1 MEKPSSSL
9 SASSVCIT
17 FSSWFFL
24 WPVISLSQQALIS
37 RNYRGDV
44 DMSMIDKFLPMVLE
58 AEEEG
63 TVSPI
68 LIHDKVTFVYIK
80 HNNLYCILVWR
91 ERERERGGRGEFMCV
106 HVYEGERRVNT
117 LCLLYENSFPL
128 RNALK
133 IKDLKSW

>member
-1 MEKPSSSL
+1 MSFL
-9 SASSVCIT
+9 SVLCVLGLPVT
-17 FSSWFFL
+17 L
-24 WPVISLSQQALIS
+24 WCLCQQALIS

-80 HNNLYCILVWR
+80 HNNLYCILLFG
-91 ERERERGGRGEFMCV
+91 ERERRNMYIVYMYIHVYQGGSGGGR
-106 HVYEGERRVNT
+106 
-117 LCLLYENSFPL
+117 
-128 RNALK
+128 AL
-133 IKDLKSW
+133 WA

>member
-1 MEKPSSSL
+1 
-9 SASSVCIT
+9 
-17 FSSWFFL
+17 
-24 WPVISLSQQALIS
+24 
-37 RNYRGDV
+37 
-44 DMSMIDKFLPMVLE
+44 MVLE

-80 HNNLYCILVWR
+80 HNNLYCILVCG
-91 ERERERGGRGEFMCV
+91 EREREGGGEFMCV

>member
-1 MEKPSSSL
+1 MEEKCFHFFL
-9 SASSVCIT
+9 SVMSVCIT
-17 FSSWFFL
+17 LCPWSSCDL
-24 WPVISLSQQALIS
+24 WCLCQQALIS

-80 HNNLYCILVWR
+80 HNNLYCILVC
-91 ERERERGGRGEFMCV
+91 G
-106 HVYEGERRVNT
+106 
-117 LCLLYENSFPL
+117 
-128 RNALK
+128 
-133 IKDLKSW
+133 D

>member
-1 MEKPSSSL
+1 M
-9 SASSVCIT
+9 
-17 FSSWFFL
+17 
-24 WPVISLSQQALIS
+24 ISLSQQALIS

-91 ERERERGGRGEFMCV
+91 EREREGGEFMCV